1 MSHIHHIGRLAR
13 ILAGLAAALVAA
25 VAAAPAALA
34 QQYPQPGQLARLG
47 PMVPPP
53 HHTVVPAQ
61 SHAAVT
67 GGMAGWQIALIALGA
82 AILAAIAAV
91 LVERARSARRH
102 PTTTPA

>member
-25 VAAAPAALA
+25 IAAAPAALA
-34 QQYPQPGQLARLG
+34 RPYPPPGQLSKYEPVA
-47 PMVPPP
+47 PPV
-53 HHTVVPAQ
+53 HHTVIPAHT
-61 SHAAVT
+61 HAAVT

-91 LVERARSARRH
+91 LVERARAARRQ
-102 PTTTPA
+102 PTTSPA